1 MKRST
6 MLGGRYSVV
15 AVISAM
21 LLFSCSQL
29 EDIHPDAIQDNQIE
43 ATADGF
49 KLTPLGG
56 INAANFRTHEDVS
69 CDDYCINPD
78 DASTFIV
85 ESYEASFQNKDK
97 IFVKSYQK
105 GEVMVYEFRSSQG
118 DDLKKI
124 TFNGSDIYAS
134 NQAAAEPFIYEVAL
148 ESVVACTEI
157 KDDIE
162 VRSTNSNSNVGA
174 GGNTVVF
181 STSYALFDICVID
194 ICEEFMV
201 EAIEGMENA
210 YRFTYISNEALEDVT
225 IQMTL
230 PQIAD
235 WEDLDGKSYEEFG
248 NGANGG
254 IRWTGDLAACGD
266 GITFELQF
274 KPACE
279 VSNSNTK
286 GNKNTT
292 PSSVNLMTNFV
303 VQGGEFGGN
312 KLKNNITAACN

>member
-56 INAANFRTHEDVS
+56 MHANLRVYEDVD
-69 CDDYCINPD
+69 CNDYCITE
-78 DASTFIV
+78 DASSWVVKNTIYKFNNQFWIDMKVYNTPEEIV
-85 ESYEASFQNKDK
+85 YNF
-97 IFVKSYQK
+97 
-105 GEVMVYEFRSSQG
+105 
-118 DDLKKI
+118 
-124 TFNGSDIYAS
+124 
-134 NQAAAEPFIYEVAL
+134 
-148 ESVVACTEI
+148 EI
-157 KDDIE
+157 KAGN
-162 VRSTNSNSNVGA
+162 NSNPTIAFINGQEVNAATFEIRKSLEEGWEKCNTIEEEFVIIRS
-174 GGNTVVF
+174 GGGQGQGNDNNANTITINSSYDLFEVCEVV
-181 STSYALFDICVID
+181 S
-194 ICEEFMV
+194 CEEFMI

-235 WEDLDGKSYEEFG
+235 WEALDGKSYEEFG

-279 VSNSNTK
+279 VSNSNSK

-303 VQGGEFGGN
+303 VQGGDFGGN
-312 KLKNNITAACN
+312 KLKNNITASCN